1 MQLSKAS
8 AQQDSKGIQVNGMN
22 GIINVLKPPGM
33 TSHDVVG
40 FMRKVTGIRKI
51 GHTGTLDPEAAGVLP
66 ICIGKATKVA
76 QYLTDK
82 QKRYRANIRF
92 GAVTDTCDSYGSILR
107 EAGKVSID
115 PAELEQVLKGFQGT
129 ISQKPPIYSALKIN
143 GKKLYEYAREGKKV
157 NIEERPVEIYEI
169 SLVAM
174 VAEDEAMIDVYCS
187 KGTYVR
193 TLCFD
198 IGEVM
203 GCGAHMSQLVRL
215 ESSPFKIEQS
225 HTLEEIKS
233 AASDGRL
240 GELLQSVEVLF
251 KNYKAVTV
259 KASALQSL
267 MNGNPLFEQGIQSGF
282 GELAY
287 MDNVKIYSEEGF
299 LGIGTVEADPD
310 KNRLFIKIKKIFV

>member
-1 MQLSKAS
+1 
-8 AQQDSKGIQVNGMN
+8 MN
-22 GIINVLKPPGM
+22 GIINILKPPGM
-33 TSHDVVG
+33 TSHDVVS
-40 FMRKVTGIRKI
+40 FMRKVTGIKKI

-92 GAVTDTCDSYGSILR
+92 GTVTDTCDSYGSIIR
-107 EAGKVSID
+107 EAGPVSID
-115 PAELEQVLKGFQGT
+115 QTELEQVLKGFLGT
-129 ISQKPPIYSALKIN
+129 ISQRPPIYSALKVN
-143 GKKLYEYAREGKKV
+143 GRKLYEYAREGKEV

-169 SLVAM
+169 RLVAM
-174 VAEDEAMIDVYCS
+174 TADDEAMIDVYCS
-187 KGTYVR
+187 KGTYIR

-198 IGEVM
+198 IGEVL

-215 ESSPFKIEQS
+215 GSSPFNIEQS
-225 HTLEEIKS
+225 HTLEEIKA
-233 AASDGRL
+233 AASAGRL

-251 KNYKAVTV
+251 ENNKAVTV

-282 GELAY
+282 GEIVY
-287 MDNVKIYSEEGF
+287 MDNVNIYSDEGF
-299 LGIGTVEADPD
+299 LGIGTVETDPD
-310 KNRLFIKIKKIFV
+310 KNRLFIKTKKIFV